1 MPPLATHHSLM
12 PSPSSISHLPSSS
25 SEAQSAS
32 LLDSFRI
39 QLRVIGALL
48 MRDVL
53 TRFGRHNIGFMW
65 MFVEPMIFTLGVTIF
80 WNVMNLQKGEGISI
94 SAFVLTGR
102 CVTS

>member
-1 MPPLATHHSLM
+1 M

-25 SEAQSAS
+25 SEAQRAS

-65 MFVEPMIFTLGVTIF
+65 MFVEPMILYCLSV
-80 WNVMNLQKGEGISI
+80 NVQIAERG
-94 SAFVLTGR
+94 
-102 CVTS
+102 